1 MAEERYKKADF
12 EDLIEESILMTIVNK
27 LIIKTAF
34 IYNRDDKDLDPLYHS
49 LASSGYSVREFP
61 ELLISIE
68 PIGR

>member
-1 MAEERYKKADF
+1 MNKAVF
-12 EDLIEESILMTIVNK
+12 IINK